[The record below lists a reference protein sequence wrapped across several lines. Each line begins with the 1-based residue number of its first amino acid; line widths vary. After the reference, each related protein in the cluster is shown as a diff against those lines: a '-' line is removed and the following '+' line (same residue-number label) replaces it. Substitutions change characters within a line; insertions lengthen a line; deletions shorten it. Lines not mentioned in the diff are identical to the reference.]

1 MGRNRLRN
9 ISGKLMHKYLHGGSA
24 LKLFGVLT
32 VLLLISILSMITI
45 YFWKTSKLINDQ
57 CYSELTLSTKEA
69 CEQLESNFRLDRINL
84 RMLAKVLTDEKFSS
98 DKAGSY
104 LEMYDVNSPISSV
117 GILTSKDKII
127 LKNGEA
133 IKNEGLMSYKDEIIY
148 GDHITA
154 LKPSVL
160 GSGMVIR
167 SFVPIRR
174 NGKSVGMLFAE
185 MNPSSIAKLWS
196 PKIYDGACSFCI
208 IDRYTS
214 NIIVASGPECSAL
227 IDSGDTELMNTILG
241 GGTGFRT
248 VNVKMPGEKGKP
260 TTYFASYKPL
270 ELEKWEMLVMVSEE
284 DVFESTQSLSSSLY
298 LLLICMGS
306 LFVLYLVLMVIA
318 YRHSVER
325 AEVRANVDVL
335 TGLRNRN
342 LFEQFCLSYEDSTN
356 GLVCIYID
364 ANGLHELNNTRGH
377 LAGDQMLRFV
387 ADALKVEF
395 GEETVFRVGGDEF
408 IVFCR
413 NRGEAVLYS
422 SMKSLYSE
430 IERNNYHIS
439 AGLGAG
445 AVGIGIKALVKVA
458 EEEMYEEKKRY
469 YERIGAEMRN
479 KKEDPDGEG
488 H

>member
-1 MGRNRLRN
+1 MSRKGLRK
-9 ISGKLMHKYLHGGSA
+9 ISSKLMDKYLHGGNA
-24 LKLFGVLT
+24 LTLFGVLT
-32 VLLLISILSMITI
+32 LLLLISVLSMMTV
-45 YFWKTSKLINDQ
+45 YFWKTSKLINEQ
-57 CYSELTLSTKEA
+57 CYTELTVSTEEA
-69 CEQLESNFRLDRINL
+69 CAQLESNFRHDRTNL

-117 GILTSKDKII
+117 GILSSKDKII
-127 LKNGEA
+127 LKNGET
-133 IKNEGLMSYKDEIIY
+133 IKNDGLLSYKDEIIY
-148 GDHITA
+148 GDHISA
-154 LKPSVL
+154 LRPSVL

-196 PKIYDGACSFCI
+196 PKIYDGACFFCI
-208 IDRYTS
+208 IDRYTGD
-214 NIIVASGPECSAL
+214 IVISSGPECSTVL
-227 IDSGDTELMNTILG
+227 EHGDSELNNMVLG

-248 VNVKMPGEKGKP
+248 VEVSDGKK
-260 TTYFASYKPL
+260 TKTYFASYKPM
-270 ELEKWEMLVMVSEE
+270 ELEKWEMLLMVAEE
-284 DVFESTQSLSSSLY
+284 DVFESTEALSGSLY

-306 LFVLYLVLMVIA
+306 LFVIYLALLVIS

-342 LFEQFCLSYEDSTN
+342 LFEQFCRGYEDSTN

-387 ADALKVEF
+387 ADELKLEF

-413 NRGEAVLYS
+413 NKGVKALQACMS
-422 SMKSLYSE
+422 SLYRE

-445 AVGIGIKALVKVA
+445 AVGIGVKALVKVA

-479 KKEDPDGEG
+479 KKEDDDR
-488 H
+488 